1 MDEQTQTD
9 SGAFATVGLMA
20 DPGVPRRIAVA
31 IADDLAEDLGRELG
45 GRWRVEVDQETLPLG
60 PEGEIRL
67 TEHAPRLLQQHGWD
81 FVLYLTDLA
90 THPDGVPVLYD
101 VSGSTAAALVCVPVL
116 GVFRV
121 RSKVRELALG
131 LVRSGTHRDGL
142 GVPGTDDLPP
152 ARQRGVL
159 SRVRLLAGMVHNNR
173 PTRMVT
179 TLSGVVAAGAGSGA
193 FGIFYGS
200 IASLAVELHA
210 LRLLLLSVM
219 GVLTLVLWL
228 ILRNGL
234 WTRRNDAFAPGNR
247 RMDNAATVLTVGAG
261 VGIMFVG
268 LFVAMFVLALT
279 VMDADYLAT
288 QLDRPAVLLDYVHLA
303 WLSSCL
309 GAFAGALGS
318 NFDDEDAV
326 RESTYSLRWHE
337 RRKMFD
343 SYQGREGD
351 PDEQQEQQRIE
362 REHEDDDNDD
372 DNDDARGH
380 DTQDH
385 GERSYGERSRGEQG
399 HGEQGHGEHPGV
411 DTAAGGE
418 SRGEVDDDGAP
429 DRGGVIADGDSES
442 SRQVEDDRS
451 RG

>member
-1 MDEQTQTD
+1 MDEQTQAD
-9 SGAFATVGLMA
+9 SGALATVGLMA
-20 DPGVPRRIAVA
+20 DPGVPRRVAVV
-31 IADDLAEDLGRELG
+31 IADDLADDLTRELG

-67 TEHAPRLLQQHGWD
+67 TDHAPRLLQQHGWD
-81 FVLYLTDLA
+81 FVIYLTDLA

-121 RSKVRELALG
+121 RSKVRELALR
-131 LVRSGTHRDGL
+131 LVRSGTRREGM

-152 ARQRGVL
+152 AHRRGLVNKA
-159 SRVRLLAGMVHNNR
+159 RLLAGMVHNNR
-173 PTRMVT
+173 PARMVT
-179 TLSGVVAAGAGSGA
+179 ALSGVVAAGAGTGA

-200 IASLAVELHA
+200 IAALSVELHA
-210 LRLLLLSVM
+210 LRLLLISVM
-219 GVLTLVLWL
+219 GVLTLVAWL

-234 WTRRNDAFAPGNR
+234 WTRRDDEFTPGNR
-247 RMDNAATVLTVGAG
+247 RMDNAATVLTVGVG
-261 VGIMFVG
+261 VGIMFVA
-268 LFVAMFVLALT
+268 LLAAMFVLALT
-279 VMDADYLAT
+279 VMDADYLGT
-288 QLDRPAVLLDYVHLA
+288 QLGRPTVLLDYVHLA

-318 NFDDEDAV
+318 NFDDENVV
-326 RESTYSLRWHE
+326 REATYSLRWHE

-343 SYQGREGD
+343 SYQSREGD

-372 DNDDARGH
+372 DNDDGDDDNAARG
-380 DTQDH
+380 
-385 GERSYGERSRGEQG
+385 RGEES
-399 HGEQGHGEHPGV
+399 HGEQGRGEHPGG
-411 DTAAGGE
+411 DTAAGGDE
-418 SRGEVDDDGAP
+418 RREVDDDRAS
-429 DRGGVIADGDSES
+429 DRGGVIADSDSES